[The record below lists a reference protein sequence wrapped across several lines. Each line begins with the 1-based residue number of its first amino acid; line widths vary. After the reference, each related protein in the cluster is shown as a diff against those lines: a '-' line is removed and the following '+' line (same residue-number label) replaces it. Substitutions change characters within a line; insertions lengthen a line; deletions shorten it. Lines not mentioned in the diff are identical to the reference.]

1 MVLKMYKLII
11 VDDHSIFRNSLKAL
25 LEKEEIAEVIA
36 DADNGNEFLG
46 LLEKHHPDIVLMD
59 IAMPVLDGI
68 EATKVAISLYP
79 KLNILTLS
87 SFGEENYYYKM
98 VEAGVKGFL
107 LKDADISELKQAIE
121 IVAKGG
127 SYFSS
132 ELLKKVITNIV
143 HTKKIES
150 NLTKREIAIVKMVCS
165 GLTNEQIADQIHL
178 SYDTIRWHR
187 SNILSKT
194 GCNNTASLVMYAI
207 KNNLVSLI

>member
-1 MVLKMYKLII
+1 MYKLII
-11 VDDHSIFRNSLKAL
+11 VDDHSIFRKSLSAL

-36 DADNGNEFLG
+36 DAGNGLEFLE
-46 LLEKHHPDIVLMD
+46 LLNKHKADLILMD
-59 IAMPVLDGI
+59 IAMPIMDGI
-68 EATKVAISLYP
+68 EATQKAISKYP
-79 KLNILTLS
+79 ALNILTLS

-107 LKDADISELKQAIE
+107 VKDADISELKLAIE
-121 IVAKGG
+121 TVAKGG

-143 HTKKIES
+143 HNKKTES
-150 NLTKREIAIVKMVCS
+150 HLTDREMEILNMVCT
-165 GLTNEQIADQIHL
+165 GLTNEQIADHLNL

-207 KNNLVSLI
+207 KNSLVIV

>member
-1 MVLKMYKLII
+1 MHKLII
-11 VDDHSIFRNSLKAL
+11 VDDHSIFRKSLKAL

-36 DADNGNEFLG
+36 EAGNGLEFLE
-46 LLEKHHPDIVLMD
+46 LLNKYNADLVLMD
-59 IAMPVLDGI
+59 IAMPLMDGI
-68 EATKVAISLYP
+68 EATQKAISKYP

-107 LKDADISELKQAIE
+107 IKDADISELKQAIE

-143 HTKKIES
+143 HNKKTES
-150 NLTKREIAIVKMVCS
+150 NLTEREMEILKMVCG

-194 GCNNTASLVMYAI
+194 GCNNTATLVMYAI
-207 KNNLVSLI
+207 KNNLVSL